1 MNAPLRTIL
10 IAGAAA
16 LAALGAV
23 LSACQSYEAD
33 VVKPKAFKSVNQ
45 QIVIAGA
52 FVKPKIMIVVDRSG
66 SMMDSVSGTVGACAK
81 NNLYN
86 PSSTLDCKWKNLRDV
101 FAGSG
106 GFLPSARD
114 MAFFGLTV
122 FPGSDADSC
131 SAGRTAVSISDSSD
145 NVDAIMN
152 QLLNVVTPA
161 GGTPIATTLQ
171 NLVNDPQMAAS
182 SPNQM
187 RFVMLLTDGMPNCNP
202 ANQSLCDT
210 CKAAGCGTTSAC
222 TQCSSSPC
230 NATFTVFSTTS
241 CSAQNPCL
249 DGDNTVASVKA
260 LKDNGIST
268 YVIGFGDVTGSG
280 SAASILNQAAIAG
293 GLALDASAGTRFYQ
307 ASSLDELRTA
317 LKNFADRYIPTC
329 RWTLDPAPSSG
340 QLVQVV
346 KKDAE
351 ANTSTVLVREAD
363 YTLSG
368 DVVQLTDALCGEV
381 KSAPPDRYT
390 YEFRYVSDL

>member
-10 IAGAAA
+10 IAGAAV
-16 LAALGAV
+16 LATLGAV
-23 LSACQSYEAD
+23 LSACQSYEAQ
-33 VVKPKAFKSVNQ
+33 VVPPKAIRSVNQ
-45 QIVIAGA
+45 QIAIAGA

-86 PSSTLDCKWKNLRDV
+86 PNSTLDCKWKDLRDV

-114 MAFFGLTV
+114 MALFGLAV
-122 FPGSDADSC
+122 FPGNDADAC

-171 NLVNDPQMAAS
+171 NLVNDPQMAAT
-182 SPNQM
+182 SPKQM
-187 RFVMLLTDGMPNCNP
+187 RFVMLLTDGMPNCNA
-202 ANQSLCDT
+202 ANQSLCET
-210 CKAAGCGTTSAC
+210 CKASASC
-222 TQCSSSPC
+222 NVAPCS
-230 NATFTVFSTTS
+230 ATFSVTSTTS

-249 DGDNTVASVKA
+249 DGDNTVAAVKA
-260 LKDNGIST
+260 LKDNDIST

-280 SAASILNQAAIAG
+280 SAASILNEAAIAG
-293 GLALDASAGTRFYQ
+293 GLPRGASSATRFYQ
-307 ASSLDELRTA
+307 ANSLDELKRA
-317 LKNFADRYIPTC
+317 LKDFADTYIPAC
-329 RWTLDPAPSSG
+329 KWTLDPAPSSG

-351 ANTSTVLVREAD
+351 ANTSAVLVRDAD
-363 YTLSG
+363 YTLTG